1 MSLSAV
7 DRLQAVRDS
16 TAWVCAGAEHVQLD
30 ASKLADLAKSVAAQ
44 SGDHK
49 LKIASR
55 NPGHHPEGGDGEG
68 VGWGAEIHFVG
79 DEEATIQYLFVVDA
93 LNFCFWPSQ
102 GEWEYEDLS
111 TALKRTLEA
120 DGAAL
125 SSERLA
131 AMNEQSLTLL
141 LGGKQLPN
149 MAARVEHLREVGR
162 ELTERWGGSAAEL
175 VRSCNGSAQRFV
187 DVIVSTFPGFRDHV
201 SYKGRQICFYK
212 RAQILAGDIW
222 GALKGRGLGAMSD
235 VDKLTMFA
243 GQNCCKSLFHSAIG
257 GSRAVCLQ

>member
-187 DVIVSTFPGFRDHV
+187 DVIVSTFPGFRDHIT
-201 SYKGRQICFYK
+201 YKGRQICFYK